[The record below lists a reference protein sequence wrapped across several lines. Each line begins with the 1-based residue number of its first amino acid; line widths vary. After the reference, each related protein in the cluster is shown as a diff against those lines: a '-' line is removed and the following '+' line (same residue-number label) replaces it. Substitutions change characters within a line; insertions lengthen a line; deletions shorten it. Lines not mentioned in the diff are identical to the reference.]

1 MKKSLSLFGLLFT
14 AAAAFAQPF
23 NVTLQV
29 DMKNEDPASLANG
42 VSAAGS
48 FQSKIVGGGTDWT
61 PGAVMLTESPA
72 GSKKYSVTVAL
83 TEAGSYAFK
92 FVKGTSWGT
101 NEGIS
106 GTCAATGSDNRAL
119 VVAGDMTY
127 PLNCYNSCAACPAT
141 VDTLNVKFQVDI
153 TNVEALFGTPF
164 NGVVSVTG
172 SFPAAIIGGTYS
184 NWTPGQIVMTA
195 SAPGSKI
202 YESATFRMVSGNYSY
217 KFIYGDAWGYD
228 ENFNGPCISGGNR
241 SITIAGAA
249 NSNLTVG
256 PFCFATCDPTCAAL
270 GTPRP
275 VKFTVD
281 ATDEAAATYSIGGT
295 MQFKAFTGNALNM
308 TDNGNGTFSYTFPA
322 MYPIAYQYR
331 YFQNDGVATTDENFS
346 PVACPEAI
354 AGPVGDT
361 RRTVTI
367 PAGTGLYEVAPFYKY
382 NTCTVSPL
390 AAEDKKSM
398 AYFTTA
404 PNPFTGATRIAFSNL
419 DNQKFSVVV
428 TDIAGRVLQ
437 SQHNLNGNTA
447 TVEGLTAG
455 VYFATL
461 TTENGARYTQKLI
474 AE

>member
-29 DMKNEDPASLANG
+29 DMKNEDPATLANG

-83 TEAGSYAFK
+83 TEAGNYAFK
-92 FVKGTSWGT
+92 FVKGTSWGN

-106 GTCAATGSDNRAL
+106 GPCAAAGSDNRAL

-127 PLNCYNSCAACPAT
+127 PLNCYNSCDACPAT
-141 VDTLNVKFQVDI
+141 VDTLNVQFQVDI
-153 TNVEALFGTPF
+153 TNVEALFGAPF
-164 NGVVSVTG
+164 NNTVSVTG
-172 SFPAAIIGGTYS
+172 SFGTAIVNGTYS
-184 NWTPGQIVMTA
+184 NWTPGQIVLA
-195 SAPGSKI
+195 PVSPGSKI
-202 YESATFRMVSGNYSY
+202 YTTPVFRMASGNYAY
-217 KFIYGDAWGYD
+217 KFLYGDAWGYD
-228 ENFNGPCISGGNR
+228 ENFTGPCISGGNR
-241 SITIAGAA
+241 SITIAGAN

-256 PFCFATCDPTCAAL
+256 PFCYGTCDATCTPL

-281 ATDEAAATYSIGGT
+281 VSDEPGATYSIGGT
-295 MQFKAFTGNALNM
+295 MQFKAFTGNQLNM
-308 TDNGNGTFSYTFPA
+308 TDNGDGTFSYTTS
-322 MYPIAYQYR
+322 MYPISYQYR
-331 YFQNDGVATTDENFS
+331 YYQNDGVATTDENFS
-346 PVACPEAI
+346 PVNCPTAVS
-354 AGPVGDT
+354 GPVGDT

-367 PAGTGLYEVAPFYKY
+367 PAGTGLYEVDTYKY
-382 NTCTVSPL
+382 NTCILTAV
-390 AAEDKKSM
+390 EDAKKSI

-404 PNPFTGATRIAFSNL
+404 PNPFSGATTIAFSNL

-437 SQHNLNGNTA
+437 AQHNLNGNTA